1 MPSKDSEAIMLPYAF
16 GFATLGG
23 LIQPLIK
30 AEEGLPIERSMHGI
44 CYRPEQDQG
53 RIQVVGYPK
62 GQPQAS
68 VALFDGS
75 IKTGGKHPGSE
86 RYKLTLRVMDTSH
99 AEIVVM
105 NLGSSECL
113 LTRTIHLPESLSEHP
128 EVDCPNAN
136 ELESRLLGVHAEVMM
151 RWFRGLLRERDV
163 RVGTRDI
170 VYETRDA
177 TTALEAAIHS
187 GDVETLRKQIAL
199 LRHYGDEV
207 CRRTQRTTFPEE
219 LPLIFFPEAS

>member
-1 MPSKDSEAIMLPYAF
+1 MPNKGSEATMLPYAF

-23 LIQPLIK
+23 LVQPLIK

-44 CYRPEQDQG
+44 CYRPEQDRG
-53 RIQVVGYPK
+53 RIQVVGYPQ

-68 VALFDGS
+68 VALFDDF

-86 RYKLTLRVMDTSH
+86 RYQLTLKVLDATH
-99 AEIVVM
+99 AEIIVM
-105 NLGSSECL
+105 NLGSSKCL

-128 EVDCPNAN
+128 EVDCPKAD
-136 ELESRLLGVHAEVMM
+136 ELESRLLAVHAEVMM

-187 GDVETLRKQIAL
+187 GDMETLRQQIAL

-207 CRRTQRTTFPEE
+207 CRRTQHITFPEE
-219 LPLIFFPEAS
+219 LSLVFFPEAS